1 MPPAFGYATCPS
13 PRTRLCSVES
23 RQEIRRSNCEEQGIL
38 EHPLIRRC
46 ERIGLVK
53 ALKGAVAVVVAW
65 VIASHV
71 FRSPE
76 AFLAPYAALFI
87 IGNTVRNS
95 MWVAARQVSV
105 VVLGVVV
112 AAMAA
117 FALPPVAALAL
128 ATAVGILVGR
138 VRQLS
143 PDGIWVAVTA
153 VLVLL
158 YGTATN
164 PYLVMHRIGDV
175 VLGVFVGITVNAVLI
190 PPDYL
195 SDARD
200 LLVARTHEVSDILR
214 QMAKNVKAGA
224 GVDDLW
230 RRRALSV
237 NKSVAAKAAVMDGEA
252 SLVGNF
258 RKRGWLRIGGSE
270 LFRPAAEALDRSA
283 LHLMGLILAV
293 EDGDFGENENLR
305 VAISDLLDAMA
316 GAFADA
322 GRSPVHDPTE
332 DHPLATL
339 PRARTSLAELEN
351 LLQKGSVASTAAPSI
366 ILSSRGLLAA
376 LAVLDREGYDAA
388 AHD

>member
-1 MPPAFGYATCPS
+1 MIAN
-13 PRTRLCSVES
+13 SVF
-23 RQEIRRSNCEEQGIL
+23 
-38 EHPLIRRC
+38 H
-46 ERIGLVK
+46 
-53 ALKGAVAVVVAW
+53 
-65 VIASHV
+65 
-71 FRSPE
+71 SPE

-95 MWVAARQVSV
+95 MRVAARQVSV

-112 AAMAA
+112 AAVAA
-117 FALPPVAALAL
+117 VTLPTVAALAI
-128 ATAVGILVGR
+128 ATGAGILVGR
-138 VRQLS
+138 IPRLS

-158 YGTATN
+158 YRTATN
-164 PYLVMHRIGDV
+164 PYLVMHRVGDV
-175 VLGVFVGITVNAVLI
+175 VLGVFVGIAVNAVLV

-214 QMAKNVKAGA
+214 QMAADVKAGA
-224 GVDDLW
+224 GKQGSW
-230 RRRALSV
+230 RQRALSV
-237 NKSVAAKAAVMDGEA
+237 NKSVAAEAAVMDGEA

-270 LFRPAAEALDRSA
+270 LFRPAAEALDRAA
-283 LHLMGLILAV
+283 LHLMSLTLAV
-293 EDGDFGENENLR
+293 EDGDFSENENLR

-316 GAFADA
+316 VAFADA
-322 GRSPVHDPTE
+322 GRGPVHDPTE
-332 DHPLATL
+332 DHPLAAL
-339 PRARTSLAELEN
+339 PRARKSLAKLEN
-351 LLQKGSVASTAAPSI
+351 LLQKGSVASTAAASI

-376 LAVLDREGYDAA
+376 LTVLDREGYDAA

>member
-1 MPPAFGYATCPS
+1 M
-13 PRTRLCSVES
+13 
-23 RQEIRRSNCEEQGIL
+23 
-38 EHPLIRRC
+38 
-46 ERIGLVK
+46 VK
-53 ALKGAVAVVVAW
+53 ALKGAVAVVAAW